1 MCLISLEKRFENL
14 DIFLLFMIVIPISL
28 IGLEHY
34 FAKKKIKEEKEK
46 NKFNE
51 VIDLRKII
59 KTIKNKKEVDKNE

>member
-1 MCLISLEKRFENL
+1 LDILLLFLIGISISL
-14 DIFLLFMIVIPISL
+14 V
-28 IGLEHY
+28 GLEHY
-34 FAKKKIKEEKEK
+34 FAKKKIKEEREK

>member
-1 MCLISLEKRFENL
+1 
-14 DIFLLFMIVIPISL
+14 MIVIPISL

-51 VIDLRKII
+51 VINLRKII
-59 KTIKNKKEVDKNE
+59 KTIKNKKEVKNKE